1 MGANQDNHAAPPPHA
16 SGHPASQPPASQ
28 PPASQPPASQSAA
41 SPSRRQVLRGAGAG
55 LGAAALAPVL
65 GLGARPASAAARAR
79 LTARAAPSRVTDF
92 GQGWKFAL
100 VNPYGIADPT
110 GGYANAQDPG
120 FDDSGWRQLDVPH
133 DWSIEL
139 APVDNASTSSSTG
152 FLPGGLGW
160 YRKHFTL
167 PRSLAG
173 QRISI
178 EFDGV
183 YRNSNV
189 YLNGKLLGNHP
200 YAYTGFGYDL
210 TGLVHTD
217 GVTEDVIAVS
227 CADQQPSSRWYSGD
241 GIFRHVYLVT
251 TGAVHVARHGVFVT
265 TPGLPGT
272 LSSGFATVQVAI
284 QVANDGTAAAPVQVA
299 VTVTAPDGK
308 TAAQGTATVSVPAGQ
323 TQAATVSLKVTSP
336 ALWSTSDPHLY
347 TARTDLSAGGTPADS
362 VSTPF
367 GIRYTTFDPAA
378 GFSLNGQHMKI
389 QGVNLHATEGAVG
402 SAVRYDALVR
412 QMRLMK
418 SMGVNA
424 LRTAHNPPA
433 PELIAVCEQL
443 GILMMVE
450 AFDCWHT
457 GKLPYDYHLS
467 FDQWGD
473 TDIKEMVNAAKNS
486 PAVVLWSIGNE
497 TPDTG
502 SSRGP
507 GIARQLVAD
516 IKSIDTTRPVVMG
529 SDKYRSVP
537 ATGSPQDLILAE
549 LDGLG
554 VNYNT
559 AMSMDGLH
567 AKYPGTF
574 FFCSEM
580 GSETSTR
587 GVYADPQLLNTGEN
601 YTPGRRATSSYDNNL
616 ASWTMSG
623 EYELKKDRDR
633 KFWNGGFLWSGQD
646 YIGEPT
652 PYDVFPVK
660 ASFFGAMDTAG
671 FAKDAYHLFRSQWTT
686 QPMVHIVPM
695 DWTSHPPGQPVSVWV
710 YANVATVEL
719 FRNGTSLGVKSFD
732 QKVTTDGRKYLETTE
747 PTGDD
752 DNYPSGSYTSPNG
765 STGKLHLTWAVPFEP
780 GTLTAVARA
789 GGREVARDEIRTAG
803 PPHALTLTPDRRV
816 ISADGTSLAFL
827 AVQVTDSGGV
837 VVPGASNLIQFGLS
851 GPAVL
856 DGVDNGQQENAQSY
870 RLSSVPAFGGRAL
883 VIIRSSGQ
891 PGGITI
897 TAASAGLAGARATL
911 AAVPAP
917 AGAAART
924 ALTAGPAVLL
934 ASAASAGSG
943 GATADASYSGS
954 PATIPAAMLDGD
966 PGTGWSNY
974 YDKAATANLRAVS
987 VSNPAD
993 WVSVSWPSPQSFDSV
1008 QASFT
1013 VSATLAQPAAITVS
1027 HWDGTRFVPVRNLAI
1042 TRATAS
1048 DQPTTLTFDAVRS
1061 SQVRLDMTSAA
1072 PGTGAGF
1079 LQIVT
1084 LTVLS
1089 GGTAVG

>member
-1 MGANQDNHAAPPPHA
+1 MGADQKNHAAPPPHA
-16 SGHPASQPPASQ
+16 SG
-28 PPASQPPASQSAA
+28 
-41 SPSRRQVLRGAGAG
+41 PSRRQVLQGAGAG

-65 GLGARPASAAARAR
+65 GLGAWPADAAQAR
-79 LTARAAPSRVTDF
+79 LTARAAANRITDF
-92 GQGWKFAL
+92 GPGWRFAL
-100 VNPYGIADPT
+100 VNPDGITDPT
-110 GGYANAQDPG
+110 GAYANAMDPG
-120 FDDSGWRQLDVPH
+120 FDDSGWQQLDVPH

-139 APVDNASTSSSTG
+139 APVDNASTSSATG
-152 FLPGGLGW
+152 FLPGGLAW

-167 PRSLAG
+167 PKSLAG
-173 QRISI
+173 QRISV

-200 YAYTGFGYDL
+200 YAYTGFSYDL

-227 CADQQPSSRWYSGD
+227 AADQQPSSRWYSGD
-241 GIFRHVYLVT
+241 GIFRNVYLVT
-251 TGAVHVARHGVFVT
+251 TGPVHVARHGTFVT

-272 LSSGFATVQVAI
+272 LSSGYATVQVDTD
-284 QVANDGTAAAPVQVA
+284 VTNEGSAAASVQVA
-299 VTVTAPDGK
+299 VTLTSPAGK
-308 TAAQGTATVSVPAGQ
+308 TAARGSTTVSVPAGQ
-323 TQAATVSLKVTSP
+323 TQTATVSLKVTSP
-336 ALWSTSDPHLY
+336 ALWSTDHPQLY
-347 TARTDLSAGGTPADS
+347 TAQTDLAVGGTAADS
-362 VSTPF
+362 VTTPF
-367 GIRYTTFDPAA
+367 GIRYVTFDPAA
-378 GFSLNGQHMKI
+378 GFSLNGQSLKL
-389 QGVNLHATEGAVG
+389 QGVDLHATEGAVG
-402 SAVRYDALVR
+402 SAVRFDAMAR
-412 QMRLMK
+412 QMQLMK

-443 GILMMVE
+443 GIVMMVE

-457 GKLPYDYHLS
+457 GKLPFDYHLY

-473 TDIKEMVNAAKNS
+473 SDIKEMVNAAKNS

-507 GIARQLVAD
+507 GIAKQLVAD

-537 ATGSPQDLILAE
+537 ATGSPQDLIVAE

-567 AKYPGTF
+567 AKYPGKF

-587 GVYADPQLLNTGEN
+587 GVYQDPQLLNTGEN
-601 YTPGRRATSSYDNNL
+601 YTPGKRATSSYDNNL

-671 FAKDAYHLFRSQWTT
+671 FAKDAYYLFRSQWTT
-686 QPMVHIVPM
+686 EPMVHIVPM
-695 DWTSHPPGQPVSVWV
+695 NWTSYEPGQPVSVWV

-719 FRNGTSLGVKSFD
+719 FRNGTSLGVKTFD
-732 QKVTTDGRKYLETTE
+732 EKVTTYGRKYLETTE
-747 PTGDD
+747 PTHDD
-752 DNYPSGSYTSPNG
+752 YNYPSGSYTSPNG
-765 STGKLHLTWAVPFEP
+765 SMGKLHLTWTVPFQP
-780 GTLTAVARA
+780 GTLTAVARV
-789 GGREVARDEIRTAG
+789 GGRVVARDEIRTAG
-803 PPHALTLTPDRRV
+803 AAHALTLTPDRRM

-827 AVQVTDSGGV
+827 AVEVVDRAGV
-837 VVPGASNLIQFGLS
+837 LVPDASPLVQFGLA

-870 RLSSVPAFGGRAL
+870 RLSSVPAYNGRAL
-883 VIIRSSGQ
+883 VIIRSAGA
-891 PGGITI
+891 PGRITVSA
-897 TAASAGLAGARATL
+897 TSAGLAGAKAGLTAAAAATSSGRG
-911 AAVPAP
+911 AVPSV
-917 AGAAART
+917 
-924 ALTAGPAVLL
+924 PAVLL
-934 ASAASAGSG
+934 AGAASGSA
-943 GATADASYSGS
+943 ATADASYSGS

-966 PGTGWSNY
+966 PATGWSNY
-974 YDKAATANLRAVS
+974 YDKAQTANLPAVS
-987 VSNPAD
+987 VSNASD
-993 WVSVSWPSPQSFDSV
+993 WVSVSWPAPQSFDSV

-1013 VSATLAQPAAITVS
+1013 IAAALAQPAAITVS
-1027 HWDGTRFVPVRNLAI
+1027 YWDGSKYVPVRNLTI
-1042 TRATAS
+1042 SRATAS
-1048 DQPTTLTFDAVRS
+1048 NQPTTLTFTPVRS
-1061 SQVRLDMTSAA
+1061 TQVRLDMTSAA
-1072 PGTGAGF
+1072 PGTAAGF
-1079 LQIVT
+1079 LQIVE
-1084 LTVLS
+1084 LQVLS
-1089 GGTAVG
+1089 GGTAVS

>member
-1 MGANQDNHAAPPPHA
+1 MDADQKNHAALPPHA
-16 SGHPASQPPASQ
+16 SG
-28 PPASQPPASQSAA
+28 
-41 SPSRRQVLRGAGAG
+41 PSRRQVLRGAGAG

-65 GLGARPASAAARAR
+65 GAGPAGAASRAR
-79 LTARAAPSRVTDF
+79 LTARAAANRLTDF

-100 VNPYGIADPT
+100 VNPDGITDPT
-110 GGYANAQDPG
+110 GAYANAMDPG
-120 FDDSGWRQLDVPH
+120 FDDSGWQQLDVPH

-139 APVDNASTSSSTG
+139 APVDNASTSSATG
-152 FLPGGLGW
+152 FLPGGLAW

-173 QRISI
+173 QQISI

-200 YAYTGFGYDL
+200 YAYTGFSYDL

-217 GVTEDVIAVS
+217 GVTPDVIAVS
-227 CADQQPSSRWYSGD
+227 AADQQPSSRWYSGD
-241 GIFRHVYLVT
+241 GIFRNVYLVT
-251 TGAVHVARHGVFVT
+251 TGPVHVARHGTFVT
-265 TPGLPGT
+265 TPGLPAA
-272 LSSGFATVQVAI
+272 LSSGYASVQVDTDVTNEGSA
-284 QVANDGTAAAPVQVA
+284 TASVQVA
-299 VTVTAPDGK
+299 VTLTSPAGK
-308 TAAQGTATVSVPAGQ
+308 TAAQGSTTVSVPAGQ
-323 TQAATVSLKVTSP
+323 TQTATVSLKVTSP
-336 ALWSTSDPHLY
+336 ALWSTDHPHLY
-347 TARTDLSAGGTPADS
+347 TARTGLSVGGTAADT
-362 VSTPF
+362 VATPF
-367 GIRYTTFDPAA
+367 GIRYATFDPAA
-378 GFSLNGQHMKI
+378 GFSLNGQYLKI
-389 QGVNLHATEGAVG
+389 QGVDLHATEGAVG
-402 SAVRYDALVR
+402 SAVRFDAMAR
-412 QMRLMK
+412 QMQLMK

-443 GILMMVE
+443 GIVMMVE

-457 GKLPYDYHLS
+457 GKLPYDYHLY
-467 FDQWGD
+467 FDQWSD
-473 TDIKEMVNAAKNS
+473 SDIKEMVNAAKNS

-502 SSRGP
+502 LPDGP
-507 GIARQLVAD
+507 GIAKQLVAD
-516 IKSIDTTRPVVMG
+516 VKSIDTSRPVVMG
-529 SDKYRSVP
+529 SDQYRSVP
-537 ATGSPQDLILAE
+537 ATGSPQDLIVAE

-587 GVYADPQLLNTGEN
+587 GVYQDPQLLNTGEN
-601 YTPGRRATSSYDNNL
+601 YTPGKRATSSYDNNL

-671 FAKDAYHLFRSQWTT
+671 FAKDAYYLFASQWTT
-686 QPMVHIVPM
+686 EPMVHIVPM
-695 DWTSHPPGQPVSVWV
+695 NWTSYEPGQPVSVWV

-732 QKVTTDGRKYLETTE
+732 QKTTTYGRKYLETTE
-747 PTGDD
+747 PTHDD
-752 DNYPSGSYTSPNG
+752 YNYPSGSYTSPNG
-765 STGKLHLTWAVPFEP
+765 STGKLHLTWTVPFAP
-780 GTLTAVARA
+780 GTLSAVATA
-789 GGREVARDEIRTAG
+789 GGRVVARDEIRTAG
-803 PPHALTLTPDRRV
+803 APHALTLTPDRRV
-816 ISADGTSLAFL
+816 ISADGTSLAFV
-827 AVQVTDSGGV
+827 AVEVVDRAGV
-837 VVPGASNLIQFGLS
+837 LVPDASNHIQFGLS

-870 RLSSVPAFGGRAL
+870 RLSSVPAFNGRAL
-883 VIIRSSGQ
+883 VILRSAGT
-891 PGGITI
+891 PGRITVS
-897 TAASAGLAGARATL
+897 AASPGLAGAKAGLTAAAAATSSGRG
-911 AAVPAP
+911 AVPSV
-917 AGAAART
+917 
-924 ALTAGPAVLL
+924 PAVLL
-934 ASAASAGSG
+934 AGAAASGSTAASGSAAA
-943 GATADASYSGS
+943 ADASYSGS
-954 PATIPAAMLDGD
+954 PTTIPAAMLDGD
-966 PGTGWSNY
+966 PSTGWSNY
-974 YDKAATANLRAVS
+974 YDKAKTANLLAVS
-987 VSNPAD
+987 VSDASD

-1013 VSATLAQPAAITVS
+1013 ISTALAQPAAITVS
-1027 HWDGTRFVPVRNLAI
+1027 YWNGSRYVPVRNL
-1042 TRATAS
+1042 TVSRAAAS
-1048 DQPTTLTFDAVRS
+1048 NQPTTLTFAPVRS

-1072 PGTGAGF
+1072 PGTAAGF
-1079 LQIVT
+1079 LQIVE
-1084 LTVLS
+1084 LQVLS
-1089 GGTAVG
+1089 GGTAVT